1 MDGSNTCNYTTNIIY
16 FSFQHYFK
24 SRLTQPFP
32 TNRQQ
37 NKLNWLL
44 NCWNIFHYWN
54 WQKAKKKWNKEIFWK
69 QHFSL
74 FILGYH
80 YFIWVSGDFKMS
92 LSIALIKYSNM
103 QDSKLG
109 SFFRILEYTKF
120 QFNVYHVH
128 AIFAM
133 HYY

>member
-1 MDGSNTCNYTTNIIY
+1 
-16 FSFQHYFK
+16 
-24 SRLTQPFP
+24 
-32 TNRQQ
+32 
-37 NKLNWLL
+37 
-44 NCWNIFHYWN
+44 
-54 WQKAKKKWNKEIFWK
+54 
-69 QHFSL
+69 
-74 FILGYH
+74 
-80 YFIWVSGDFKMS
+80 MS

-133 HYY
+133 HYYYNLIYEPIWVLGLVFIVYYQCLLLCFIFVIKKKNYYVLTKIHYCSQGFKQQNNYFPLLICMIKVHLLIMFQGLLKKN